1 MVEPMGSY
9 LVERQAVKLAEMMV
23 EMMAFSTAVS
33 KVVLWV
39 VSRVE
44 MKVVGMAGKRDR
56 ILVVWMEILM
66 VV

>member
-1 MVEPMGSY
+1 MGSY

>member
-1 MVEPMGSY
+1 MGSY

-23 EMMAFSTAVS
+23 EVMAFSTAVS